1 MTKKLIFNMLTLFA
15 LLGAPILQVSF
26 ASDSNSSTPDTRAKI
41 KAPTGILE
49 TNQKFKGAVTTM
61 DWALDN
67 AGTGTA
73 IALFLGCAWFF
84 FRGQVGAAMMAFFGA
99 FIAAAAQFIVATFKG

>member
-1 MTKKLIFNMLTLFA
+1 MSKKLILNLLTLFA
-15 LLGAPILQVSF
+15 LLGTPILQLAYS
-26 ASDSNSSTPDTRAKI
+26 AEDTRAKI
-41 KAPTGILE
+41 KAPEGILG
-49 TNQKFKGAVTTM
+49 TNEKFKGAVTTM